1 MSAGT
6 KPADHEFQPSTRSVH
21 MSHQQSGRSN
31 LLRFSSV
38 AVAVALLVACGSES
52 VSKTA
57 GSSTG
62 TGAGASSGSGG
73 TLTIQGDSG
82 NPTLVENFNPL
93 QPTTALHGVN
103 LIYEPMEIRSPIDGS
118 FSQYLAT
125 AHKFTDPK
133 TLVYTMRDGVTWSD
147 GTAFTAADVVFT
159 FNMLKAFPALDG
171 KGVWQQISAVAATG
185 NDVTF
190 TFTAPNVPFAGVLG
204 ETEIVPEHLWSAVAD
219 PVTFANTT
227 PVGTGPFMLDEFA
240 PTQYKLK
247 KNTSYWQADK
257 VVPDEV
263 LFPAQAS
270 DQSTN
275 QLDVVSGKFDWAYNF
290 LPDVKQTFVA
300 KDSAHNIY
308 WFPPGGAIGLFL
320 NLTKAPYD
328 NVDFRQGISLSLD
341 RTKVATKAVN
351 GYLDQASQSGLILPN
366 LDKWLDGSLP
376 DQGNVKQ
383 DGTAASAAFG
393 KAGYTLK
400 DGKLIGA
407 DGKQAAMSIVM
418 PTNFSDWVAAAKE
431 VTSQLGGAGIDVTL
445 DLPQYAQYSQSIQAG
460 TFDAAIG
467 GFGGTGDP
475 YTDFNNALNSTFATP
490 VNTPTA
496 NNFQRFKDA
505 DVDAALAT
513 LAAATDEAAQKE
525 ATNVLQQAMST
536 KIPVVLMYYG
546 GSWGLFTTTNFTG
559 WPSEADPYT
568 LPTNYNTALLSV
580 VTNLTKA

>member
-1 MSAGT
+1 MT
-6 KPADHEFQPSTRSVH
+6 
-21 MSHQQSGRSN
+21 HQLTGRSK
-31 LLRFSSV
+31 SV
-38 AVAVALLVACGSES
+38 RLAGIAVVATFLIACGSEATS
-52 VSKTA
+52 TPA
-57 GSSTG
+57 ESSGTGTG
-62 TGAGASSGSGG
+62 TGASSGTGG
-73 TLTIQGDSG
+73 TLTIQGDAG

-103 LIYEPMEIRSPIDGS
+103 LIYEPMELRSPIDGS

-125 AHKFTDPK
+125 AHKFTDPT
-133 TLVYTMRDGVTWSD
+133 TLVYTMREGVTWSD
-147 GTAFTAADVVFT
+147 GTPFTAADVVFT
-159 FNMLKAFPALDG
+159 FNMLKAFPALDTN
-171 KGVWQQISAVAATG
+171 GVWQQISAVAAAG
-185 NDVTF
+185 SDVTF
-190 TFTAPNVPFAGVLG
+190 TFIEPNVPFAGVLG
-204 ETEIVPEHLWSAVAD
+204 ATEIVPEHLWSDIPD
-219 PVTFANTT
+219 PSTFANTA
-227 PVGTGPFMLDEFA
+227 PIGTGPFVLDEFA

-247 KNTSYWQADK
+247 KNTTYWQADK

-290 LPDVKQTFVA
+290 LPDVDKTFVS

-341 RTKVATKAVN
+341 RTTIATKAVN

-366 LDKWLDGSLP
+366 LEKWLDPSLP

-383 DGTAASAAFG
+383 DSTAALDAFA
-393 KAGYTLK
+393 KAGYTQK
-400 DGKLIGA
+400 DGKLVGE
-407 DGKQAAMSIVM
+407 DGKQAKMSIVM

-431 VTSQLGGAGIDVTL
+431 VTNQLGEVGIDVTL
-445 DLPQYAQYSQSIQAG
+445 ELPQYAQYSASIQAG

-467 GFGGTGDP
+467 GFGGSGDP

-490 VNTPTA
+490 VNTPTS

-525 ATNVLQQAMST
+525 ATNVLQQAMFT

-546 GSWGLFTTTNFTG
+546 GSWGLFTTKNFTG
-559 WPSEADPYT
+559 WPSAADPYT
-568 LPTNYNTALLSV
+568 LPTNYNTALLTV
-580 VTNLTKA
+580 VTNLTKS